1 MPLSCHGI
9 CENLIIEYLCGHGN
23 VKILIFCHN
32 NVKKNSKSS
41 SLCCPNCVEILLL
54 YVYDVLITWRCFIV
68 LYALLMMEDLIMS
81 MLFMVAS
88 RSYFCHGNVVIYSFH
103 VYAGMIIF
111 FMESVESITKLL
123 FVLFFP
129 CIKCQNNNPT
139 RKFFLP
145 KCLLYHENNHIFF
158 FFCHIGLG

>member
-1 MPLSCHGI
+1 MRLSCHGI

-32 NVKKNSKSS
+32 NVKKNSKSI

-54 YVYDVLITWRCFIV
+54 YVYDVLIRSFYCTLCCP
-68 LYALLMMEDLIMS
+68 YDG
-81 MLFMVAS
+81 
-88 RSYFCHGNVVIYSFH
+88 RSYYVYAFHGEVQILFCHGNVVIYSFH
-103 VYAGMIIF
+103 IYAGMIIL

-129 CIKCQNNNPT
+129 CIKCQINNPT
-139 RKFFLP
+139 RKFFLT